1 MTGDAVTPTP
11 KGLRRRLYEILEVG
25 GAGRPAARLLDAV
38 MVGIIGLN
46 LAVGA
51 VETLPGVTAH
61 HQFLFDVFEIFCVFV
76 FILEYVIRLWVC
88 LENSAVSNQPDF
100 LPKRLR
106 FALTP
111 AMLIDL
117 VAILPSIFYLFLL
130 PDFRF
135 IRVFR
140 LVRLL
145 KLGRYSPAM
154 SSLWR
159 VILQERHALSA
170 ALLIMLG
177 MLMFSS
183 SVIYYLE
190 RSVQPDVFGSIPE
203 AMWWAISTLTT
214 VGYGDVVPIT
224 PFGRIFGGMVMI
236 FGLGMFALPIG
247 IVASGFSTEIH
258 RQEFVVRWALV
269 ANVPLF
275 GGLDAST
282 IAMIGN
288 LLKSRNVPEGH
299 VVARMGDV
307 ADRMFFVVSGD
318 VEMVDAKQ
326 RIRLE
331 EGSFFGLASLLKNA
345 RRPATY
351 VAASKCQLLALE
363 AAHFQYLMA
372 TQPQLRRRVDVMA
385 KRHASLDY
393 GLGSELSE
401 EVGHEI

>member
-1 MTGDAVTPTP
+1 MSEGSATLAP
-11 KGLRRRLYEILEVG
+11 KSLRRYLYEIMEVG
-25 GAGRPAARLLDAV
+25 GAARPAARVFDAG
-38 MVGIIGLN
+38 MVGLIVLN
-46 LAVGA
+46 LAVFA
-51 VETLPGVTAH
+51 AETLPGVTAH
-61 HQFLFDVFEIFCVFV
+61 HQFVFDVFEVFCVII
-76 FILEYVIRLWVC
+76 FIIEYLVRIWVSV
-88 LENSAVSNQPDF
+88 ENHAVGSHSGY
-100 LPKRLR
+100 LPLRLR

-135 IRVFR
+135 IRIFR

-154 SSLWR
+154 NSLWR
-159 VILQERHALSA
+159 VLIQERHALSA

-177 MLMFSS
+177 MLMLSS

-190 RSVQPDVFGSIPE
+190 RAVQPHVFGSIPQS
-203 AMWWAISTLTT
+203 MWWAISTLTT
-214 VGYGDVVPIT
+214 VGYGDVVPVT
-224 PFGRIFGGMVMI
+224 AWGRLFGGLVMI

-247 IVASGFSTEIH
+247 IVASGFATEIH

-275 GGLDAST
+275 SGLDAAT

-288 LLKSRNVPEGH
+288 LLRSRSVGEGY
-299 VVARMGDV
+299 VVARRGDM
-307 ADRMFFVVSGD
+307 ADRMFFVVSGEI
-318 VEMVDAKQ
+318 EMVDAEQ
-326 RIRLE
+326 RVRLE
-331 EGSFFGLASLLKNA
+331 EGSFFGLISLLTKK

-351 VAASKCQLLALE
+351 VAASRCQLLVLE

-372 TQPQLRRRVDVMA
+372 TQPQLRRRVNAMA
-385 KRHASLDY
+385 KRHEALDY
-393 GLGSELSE
+393 GLGSDLSE
-401 EVGHEI
+401 DVRHDL